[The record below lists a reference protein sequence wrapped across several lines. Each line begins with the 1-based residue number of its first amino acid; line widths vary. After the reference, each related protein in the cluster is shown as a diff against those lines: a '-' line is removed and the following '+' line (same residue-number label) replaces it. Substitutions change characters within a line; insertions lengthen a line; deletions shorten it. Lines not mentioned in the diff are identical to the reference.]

1 MIGPGPNLLSDWSNN
16 LGLSQSAHNIP
27 LSTFMGVGVSR
38 CPMLA
43 SPGQG
48 EVGREF
54 LMFFFFFFFLRLVL
68 DFLVIRA
75 VT

>member
-1 MIGPGPNLLSDWSNN
+1 MIGPGPSLLSDWFNN
-16 LGLSQSAHNIP
+16 LGLSQSAYNIP
-27 LSTFMGVGVSR
+27 LSTFMGVGVSM
-38 CPMLA
+38 CPMLG

-48 EVGREF
+48 AVGREF
-54 LMFFFFFFFLRLVL
+54 LIFFFFFLRLVL

>member
-1 MIGPGPNLLSDWSNN
+1 
-16 LGLSQSAHNIP
+16 
-27 LSTFMGVGVSR
+27 MGVGVSM
-38 CPMLA
+38 CPMLG

-48 EVGREF
+48 EVGKEF
-54 LMFFFFFFFLRLVL
+54 LIFFFFLRLVL

>member
-1 MIGPGPNLLSDWSNN
+1 MYWYTEVEKTHIPLKLYSSN
-16 LGLSQSAHNIP
+16 AIP
-27 LSTFMGVGVSR
+27 LSTFMGVGVSM
-38 CPMLA
+38 CPMLG

-54 LMFFFFFFFLRLVL
+54 LIFFFLFLRLVL